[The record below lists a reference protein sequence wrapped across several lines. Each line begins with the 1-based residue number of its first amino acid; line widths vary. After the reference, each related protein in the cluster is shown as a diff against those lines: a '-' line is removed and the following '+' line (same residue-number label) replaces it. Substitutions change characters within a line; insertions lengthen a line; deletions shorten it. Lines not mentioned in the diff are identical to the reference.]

1 MTWIKLLSLILGLNA
16 LAFFWIVINAM
27 TRPVYN
33 KMHNMYHDDEKGR
46 VIANW
51 TIGAMITVAF
61 LLGYIFG

>member
-16 LAFFWIVINAM
+16 LAFLWIVINAM

-46 VIANW
+46 AIANW
-51 TIGAMITVAF
+51 TIFAMIIVAF

>member
-1 MTWIKLLSLILGLNA
+1 
-16 LAFFWIVINAM
+16 M

>member
-33 KMHNMYHDDEKGR
+33 KTHNMYHDDEKGR
-46 VIANW
+46 AIANW
-51 TIGAMITVAF
+51 TIFAMIIVAF

>member
-33 KMHNMYHDDEKGR
+33 KMHNIYQEDEKGR
-46 VIANW
+46 IIANW
-51 TIGAMITVAF
+51 TIGAMIIVAF

>member
-1 MTWIKLLSLILGLNA
+1 MTWLKIFMASFAIGT

-27 TRPVYN
+27 TRPIYN

-51 TIGAMITVAF
+51 TIGAMIVVSF
-61 LLGYIFG
+61 LLGYMIG